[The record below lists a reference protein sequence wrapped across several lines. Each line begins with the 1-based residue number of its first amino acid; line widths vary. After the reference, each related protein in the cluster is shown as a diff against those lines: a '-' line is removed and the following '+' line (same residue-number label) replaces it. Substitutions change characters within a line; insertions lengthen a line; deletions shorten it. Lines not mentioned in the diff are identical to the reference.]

1 MKTKNFLVSGVAG
14 GITDF
19 LLGWLFYG
27 ILFTNKFPQPDE
39 SNGMIFIALGCLA
52 VGFFISYIYNKWAQ
66 ITTLVTGAKAGAV
79 IGFFMALISS
89 FFNMAMQAEV
99 NYELFAI
106 ELFIS
111 VVMTAIVGAV
121 IGLVNGKL
129 E

>member
-1 MKTKNFLVSGVAG
+1 
-14 GITDF
+14 
-19 LLGWLFYG
+19 
-27 ILFTNKFPQPDE
+27 
-39 SNGMIFIALGCLA
+39 
-52 VGFFISYIYNKWAQ
+52 
-66 ITTLVTGAKAGAV
+66 
-79 IGFFMALISS
+79 MALISS